1 MDGWIFLGIL
11 LLALTLAAQTEG
23 KSNKIFR
30 YFNTREEIKR
40 TQDAFAAT
48 TRAMRIEER

>member
-1 MDGWIFLGIL
+1 MDGWLFLGIL

-23 KSNKIFR
+23 KSTKIVR

-40 TQDAFAAT
+40 TQDTFAAT
-48 TRAMRIEER
+48 THAMRIEDG